1 MTDAFSTILA
11 VAIADFRERSRRY
24 SFWIFLV
31 VIAYATYLFIP
42 GAGAQYTTVRLGA
55 YRGIY
60 NSAWIGSQV
69 TLMSIV
75 LVSLVGFYFIK
86 GSVLREMRLKTQE
99 LVATSPI
106 NNISYLA
113 GKALSNCFVL
123 FSMIAVL
130 AITSGILQIARGED
144 RSLHL
149 LALLAPYCL
158 VMMPVM
164 IALAALA
171 VFFDSIKLLRG
182 GIGNV
187 AFFILWAAVV
197 STIGINEDV
206 RSANSLTPMF
216 DLFGIRYL
224 WGEMMKGCAAVMSD
238 YHPWEGPHSLGFQVT
253 RDGSSSQLK
262 TFVFNGVHWSTAFLT
277 GRLLLLSAA
286 GAIIGLA
293 SLGFRRFDEER
304 SSAKQYLFRKR
315 PSPTAPD
322 APGKST
328 SVSLEAP
335 RIILLAP
342 MAVHTQRL
350 GLTRLLVAELRIA
363 LNRISRWWYLITIGI
378 VIAGLLTPFG
388 IAYKFVLAAAWF
400 WPLLIWSALG
410 CRDQLYDT
418 RQMVQ
423 STPGGVWVQ
432 LSMQWL
438 AGFFIAAAI
447 GSFIGVRAM
456 ISGDIGTLTHWL
468 IGAMFIP
475 SLAMTCGIMTSGR
488 KLFEVL
494 YTILF
499 YIGPLNKVPL
509 CDFTGSVIY
518 GNIQSS
524 ISLWGAITGS
534 LLLVTILVRKW
545 QLSRN

>member
-1 MTDAFSTILA
+1 MTGAFPTILA

-31 VIAYATYLFIP
+31 VIAYAAYLFIP
-42 GAGAQYTTVRLGA
+42 GAGAPYTTVRLGA

-99 LVATSPI
+99 LVASSPI
-106 NNISYLA
+106 NDISYLA
-113 GKALSNCFVL
+113 GKALSNCLVL
-123 FSMIAVL
+123 FSMVAVL
-130 AITSGILQIARGED
+130 AIISGILQIARGED

-149 LALLAPYCL
+149 LGLLAPYCL
-158 VMMPVM
+158 VMAPVM

-187 AFFILWAAVV
+187 AFFILWAVVV
-197 STIGINEDV
+197 STLAINRDV
-206 RSANSLTPMF
+206 HSTNSLTPMF
-216 DLFGIRYL
+216 DFFGIRYL
-224 WGEMMKGCAAVMSD
+224 WGEMMKGCAAAVSD
-238 YHPWEGPHSLGFQVT
+238 YHPWEGPHSLGFHIT
-253 RDGSSSQLK
+253 ADGSSPNLK
-262 TFVFNGVHWSTAFLT
+262 TFVFNGVHWSTAFLI

-286 GAIIGLA
+286 GAIIGFA
-293 SLGFRRFDEER
+293 SLSFRRFDEER
-304 SSAKQYLFRKR
+304 TSIRHRLFKTVA
-315 PSPTAPD
+315 SPTALD
-322 APGKST
+322 APSKST
-328 SVSLEAP
+328 STSLEAP
-335 RIILLAP
+335 RIVLLTPIVAQ
-342 MAVHTQRL
+342 TSRL
-350 GLTRLLVAELRIA
+350 GLIRLLIAELRIA
-363 LNRISRWWYLITIGI
+363 LNRISRWWYIVAVGI
-378 VIAGLLTPFG
+378 VIAGFLTPFG
-388 IAYKFVLAAAWF
+388 IAYKFLLAAAWF

-410 CRDQLYDT
+410 CRDQLSDT

-438 AGFFIAAAI
+438 AGFFIAAGI
-447 GSFIGVRAM
+447 GGFIGIRAIM
-456 ISGDIGTLTHWL
+456 SGDIGTLAHWL

-524 ISLWGAITGS
+524 LSLWVAITGS
-534 LLLVTILVRKW
+534 LLLATILVRKW
-545 QLSRN
+545 QLLRN

>member
-1 MTDAFSTILA
+1 MTGVLPTILA
-11 VAIADFRERSRRY
+11 VGIADFRERSRRY

-42 GAGAQYTTVRLGA
+42 GAGAPYTTVRLGA
-55 YRGIY
+55 YRGLY
-60 NSAWIGSQV
+60 NSAWISSQV
-69 TLMSIV
+69 TLMTVTI
-75 LVSLVGFYFIK
+75 LSLVGFYFVK
-86 GSVLREMRLKTQE
+86 GAISREMRLKTQE
-99 LVATSPI
+99 LVASSPI
-106 NNISYLA
+106 SDISYLA
-113 GKALSNCFVL
+113 GKTLSNCLVL

-158 VMMPVM
+158 VMAPLM

-182 GIGNV
+182 GMGNV
-187 AFFILWAAVV
+187 AFFVLWVAVV
-197 STIGINEDV
+197 STIGINQG
-206 RSANSLTPMF
+206 SHSTNNLSPMF

-224 WGEMMKGCAAVMSD
+224 WSEMMNGCAAAVND
-238 YHPWEGPHSLGFQVT
+238 YQPWQGVHSLGFNFGF
-253 RDGSSSQLK
+253 DGSSPHLK
-262 TFVFNGVHWSTAFLT
+262 TFVFNGVHWSKAFLI
-277 GRLLLLSAA
+277 GRLLLLSAT
-286 GAIIGLA
+286 GAIIAFA
-293 SLGFRRFDEER
+293 SYSFRRFDEER
-304 SSAKQYLFRKR
+304 TSVKQHLFKKHL
-315 PSPTAPD
+315 SPTELATPSR
-322 APGKST
+322 ST
-328 SVSLEAP
+328 SGSLEAP
-335 RIILLAP
+335 RITALTPI
-342 MAVHTQRL
+342 VTDISHL
-350 GLTRLLVAELRIA
+350 GLTRLLIAELRIA
-363 LNRISRWWYLITIGI
+363 LNRISRWWYIVAGGI
-378 VIAGLLTPFG
+378 VVAGILTPFG
-388 IAYKFVLAAAWF
+388 FAYKFLLAAAWF
-400 WPLLIWSALG
+400 WPMLIWSALG

-423 STPGGVWVQ
+423 STPGGVWAQ
-432 LSMQWL
+432 LLMQWL
-438 AGFFIAAAI
+438 AGFVIAVGI

-456 ISGDIGTLTHWL
+456 VSGDIGTLAHWL

-488 KLFEVL
+488 KLFEVI

-509 CDFTGSVIY
+509 CDFTGSAIY

-524 ISLWGAITGS
+524 LFLWGAITGS
-534 LLLVTILVRKW
+534 LLLATILVRKW

>member
-1 MTDAFSTILA
+1 MMGALSTILA

-42 GAGAQYTTVRLGA
+42 GAGAPYTTVRLGA

-69 TLMSIV
+69 TLMTVTI
-75 LVSLVGFYFIK
+75 LSLVGFYFVK
-86 GSVLREMRLKTQE
+86 GAVSREMRLKTQE
-99 LVATSPI
+99 LVASSPVSD
-106 NNISYLA
+106 ISYLA
-113 GKALSNCFVL
+113 GKALSNFLVL

-149 LALLAPYCL
+149 LDLLAPYSL
-158 VMMPVM
+158 VMAPVM

-171 VFFDSIKLLRG
+171 VFFDSVKLLRG

-187 AFFILWAAVV
+187 AFFILWIVA
-197 STIGINEDV
+197 
-206 RSANSLTPMF
+206 LTTSGLGKSEGTPVF
-216 DLFGIRYL
+216 DFFGIRYL
-224 WGEMMKGCAAVMSD
+224 WGEMVNGCAAAVSD
-238 YHPWEGPHSLGFQVT
+238 YQPWQGAHSLGFNFGF
-253 RDGSSSQLK
+253 DGDSPRLK
-262 TFVFNGVHWSTAFLT
+262 TFVWSGVRWSTTFLI
-277 GRLLLLSAA
+277 GRLFLLGAA
-286 GAIIGLA
+286 GVIITFAGYC
-293 SLGFRRFDEER
+293 FRRFDEEGTSVKQSLFKKR
-304 SSAKQYLFRKR
+304 QSS
-315 PSPTAPD
+315 TAPD
-322 APGKST
+322 SLSKSAST
-328 SVSLEAP
+328 SLEAP
-335 RIILLAP
+335 RITSLTPIIS
-342 MAVHTQRL
+342 HTTHL
-350 GLTRLLVAELRIA
+350 GLTRLLIAELRIA
-363 LNRISRWWYLITIGI
+363 MNRISRWWYIVAAGI
-378 VIAGLLTPFG
+378 VIAGSLTPFD
-388 IAYKFVLAAAWF
+388 ISYKFLLAAAWF

-410 CRDQLYDT
+410 CRDQLCDT
-418 RQMVQ
+418 QQMVQ

-432 LSMQWL
+432 LSMQWF
-438 AGFFIAAAI
+438 AGFIIAAGI
-447 GSFIGVRAM
+447 GGFIGIRTM
-456 ISGDIGTLTHWL
+456 ILGDIGALAHWL

-518 GNIQSS
+518 GDVQSS
-524 ISLWGAITGS
+524 LSLWGVITGS
-534 LLLVTILVRKW
+534 LLLATILIRKW